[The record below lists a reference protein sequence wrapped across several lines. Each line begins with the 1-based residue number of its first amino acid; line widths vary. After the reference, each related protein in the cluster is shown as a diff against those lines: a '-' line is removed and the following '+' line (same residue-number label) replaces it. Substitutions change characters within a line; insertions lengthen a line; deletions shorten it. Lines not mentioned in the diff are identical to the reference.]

1 MFKKSKLTLGAQR
14 KRTSFTNISTL
25 RNSRPTKDLN
35 PYEEMKGSGTPMKH
49 RRTHIPRFF
58 VMLVGHF

>member
-1 MFKKSKLTLGAQR
+1 MFKKKVDVGAQR
-14 KRTSFTNISTL
+14 KRTSFSNISTF

-35 PYEEMKGSGTPMKH
+35 PYNEMKGSGTPMKH
-49 RRTHIPRFF
+49 RRTHIPRFV